1 MKRNAIEPALL
12 QFLQLYALLL
22 LLVQPLFRLLLAAR
36 FGIEVPLDQSLVLTT
51 LMPIAAVV
59 YTHFP
64 WWQQLLGRRF
74 LPVGLLLIAGGALA
88 EKAITLQWFI
98 PPERRELV
106 ALLFMLR
113 LWIVFQVLLLFL
125 AWRYDMLRVTLAGMV
140 LTLLDAAMSFPFIT
154 VSGPL
159 YPLYVVIVGARLM
172 SVTGVGAGLAWLLA
186 RQRERQQALA
196 KAHRQLAHY
205 AATVE
210 QLAVSH
216 ERNRM
221 ARELHDTLAHALSGV
236 TVQLE
241 AVDALWESDRAKAR
255 ALLAQ
260 ALQGTRGGLAE
271 ARHAL
276 QSLRASPLEDLGL
289 ALALRRLA
297 ESVTTRAGLQL
308 DLALPRNLE
317 ALPPPVEQCV
327 YRVAQEALTNVVRHA
342 RGSRVRVALARDG
355 DQLALTI
362 ADDGR
367 GFDPAGAGSAR
378 LGIKGMRERAEMFGG
393 TLAIESTPHGTT
405 VRLSLDLSHYLVENS
420 RGGWPGPEPRSAA
433 LHMERNEL

>member
-12 QFLQLYALLL
+12 RFLQLYALLL
-22 LLVQPLFRLLLAAR
+22 LLVHPLFRFLLAAR
-36 FGIEVPLDQSLVLTT
+36 FGIDLPRDQAFVLTT
-51 LMPIAAVV
+51 LMPIAVVV

-64 WWQQLLGRRF
+64 WWQQLLGQRF
-74 LPVGLLLIAGGALA
+74 LPVGLLLIAGGTLV
-88 EKAITLQWFI
+88 EKAITLQWLI

-106 ALLFMLR
+106 VLLFMLR

-125 AWRYDMLRVTLAGMV
+125 AWRYDLLRVTLAGIA
-140 LTLLDAAMSFPFIT
+140 LTLLDAALSFPFVT

-159 YPLYVVIVGARLM
+159 YPLYVVIVGARLL
-172 SVTGVGAGLAWLLA
+172 SVTGVGAGMAWLLA
-186 RQRERQQALA
+186 QQRDRQQALA
-196 KAHRQLAHY
+196 RAHRQLAHY

-210 QLAVSH
+210 RLAVSH

-241 AVDALWESDRAKAR
+241 AVDALWESDRARAR

-297 ESVTTRAGLQL
+297 ESVTARAGLQL
-308 DLALPRNLE
+308 DLALPHSLE

-327 YRVAQEALTNVVRHA
+327 YRVAQEALTNIVRHA
-342 RGSRVRVALARDG
+342 RSSRVRVALAREG
-355 DQLALTI
+355 DQLTLAV

-367 GFDPAGAGSAR
+367 GFDPASAGASR

-393 TLAIESTPHGTT
+393 TLAIESAAQGTT
-405 VRLSLDLSHYLVENS
+405 VRLSLDLSHYLAES
-420 RGGWPGPEPRSAA
+420 ARGGLGRPPRAAA
-433 LHMERNEL
+433 LYADRDEP